1 MMNRINHRC
10 MTHEKIDAIRCLGI
24 IIPRAK
30 IIVKLYFNRH
40 DFFSTRYDSRKQL
53 LR

>member
-10 MTHEKIDAIRCLGI
+10 MTHEKIATIRCLGI

-30 IIVKLYFNRH
+30 IIVKLF
-40 DFFSTRYDSRKQL
+40 
-53 LR
+53 